1 MTTNRPEG
9 TAFQANFKTR
19 SGALLNVYAEDVE
32 SFSQR
37 LEDLEGTAAQ
47 IAAIEGVLG
56 AVSAAAPVAA
66 PPSQQPRVDRKVP
79 SGTPV
84 AQPTGGGRPAGAAP
98 TCDQGCG
105 PKVFKEGT
113 GRTGKPYKAWFCSNP
128 DRNAQCKPEWVN

>member
-1 MTTNRPEG
+1 MTNNRPEG

-66 PPSQQPRVDRKVP
+66 PPSQQPRP
-79 SGTPV
+79 QGTPV
-84 AQPTGGGRPAGAAP
+84 AQPTGGGAAP
-98 TCDQGCG
+98 TCDHG
-105 PKVFKEGT
+105 PRTYREGT
-113 GRTGKPYKAWFCSNP
+113 SKAGKPYKAWFCSSP
-128 DRNAQCKPEWVN
+128 DRNAQCSPEWA

>member
-1 MTTNRPEG
+1 MTNNRPEG

-66 PPSQQPRVDRKVP
+66 PPSQQPKP
-79 SGTPV
+79 QGTPV
-84 AQPTGGGRPAGAAP
+84 AQPAGGGAAP
-98 TCDQGCG
+98 TCEHG
-105 PKVFKEGT
+105 PRTYREGT
-113 GRTGKPYKAWFCSNP
+113 SKAGKPYKAWFCSNP
-128 DRNAQCKPEWVN
+128 DRYAQCKPEWS